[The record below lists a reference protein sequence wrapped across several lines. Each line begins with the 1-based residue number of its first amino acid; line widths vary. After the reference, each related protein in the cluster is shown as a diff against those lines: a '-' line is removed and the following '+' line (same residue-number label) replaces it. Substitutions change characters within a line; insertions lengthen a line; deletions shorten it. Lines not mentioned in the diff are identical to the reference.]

1 MPKTAHPPLPLN
13 GIFALVKPSGPT
25 SMSLLTRLKPLFS
38 SSRLF
43 MAADQLE
50 QMKASLSSSSK
61 RKTAYPGP
69 TQAGERTGKDRNK
82 GKARGERTNWKK
94 VSKMYVKLGSG
105 GTLDPLA
112 DGVLS
117 ER

>member
-1 MPKTAHPPLPLN
+1 
-13 GIFALVKPSGPT
+13 
-25 SMSLLTRLKPLFS
+25 
-38 SSRLF
+38 

-50 QMKASLSSSSK
+50 QMNTSLASSSK
-61 RKTAYPGP
+61 KKVAYPGP
-69 TQAGERTGKDRNK
+69 TLPGERTGKDRNK

-94 VSKMYVKLGSG
+94 ISKMYVKLGSG

-117 ER
+117 EAFVGPG